1 MKILNLA
8 YCLLFSFCLQINLS
22 AQVVYQEI
30 SGQNLNIGTVL
41 NWTTLE
47 EENLKTFIVEKSI
60 NGIQYF
66 PVFECTTQKEDAPTT
81 NYSFLDIKTNGS
93 VAYYRIKEQLSD
105 DTYSYSKVIEIA
117 QNHQNNLLVEQVS
130 DISDTNEKG
139 ILSIYYSSLMA
150 GQLVYSIE
158 NETNFVLSKETT
170 SVFTG
175 PNLLAVDFSLFPKGE
190 YTLKMQMGEEIELIL
205 FEKLDNQLNFEV
217 NNSIPRSY
225 TVKGRQE

>member
-1 MKILNLA
+1 MKILNLT
-8 YCLLFSFCLQINLS
+8 YCLLFSFCLQISLS

-47 EENLKTFIVEKSI
+47 EENVKTFIVEKSI

-66 PVFECTTQKEDAPTT
+66 LVFECMPQKEDAPST
-81 NYSFLDIKTNGS
+81 NYSFLDTKTNGS
-93 VAYYRIKEQLSD
+93 MAYYRIKELLLD

-117 QNHQNNLLVEQVS
+117 QNYQNNLLVEQVS

-139 ILSIYYSSLMA
+139 ILSIYYSSIMA

-158 NETNFVLSKETT
+158 DETNSVLSKETT

-205 FEKLDNQLNFEV
+205 FEKSDNQLNFEV

-225 TVKGRQE
+225 TVKSRQE

>member
-1 MKILNLA
+1 MKILNLS
-8 YCLLFSFCLQINLS
+8 YCLLFSFCLQISLS
-22 AQVVYQEI
+22 AQVVYHEI

-47 EENLKTFIVEKSI
+47 EANLKTFIVEKSI
-60 NGIQYF
+60 NGVQYF
-66 PVFECTTQKEDAPTT
+66 PVFECTSQKGDGPTT

-93 VAYYRIKEQLSD
+93 IAYYRIKEQLID
-105 DTYSYSKVIEIA
+105 DTYSYSEVVEIA

-158 NETNFVLSKETT
+158 DETNYVLSKETA

-190 YTLKMQMGEEIELIL
+190 YTLKMQMGEEIELVM

-217 NNSIPRSY
+217 NNDVPRSY
-225 TVKGRQE
+225 TVKSREE